1 MTEKLFYKDSFM
13 QEFTATVISCTEDK
27 KGWAVVLDQTAFYPE
42 GGGQPCD
49 HGTMSF
55 GDTVANI
62 VDVRDKNDVVTHYSD
77 IEIPAGTQIYG
88 KIDWDR
94 RFDFMQQHT
103 GEHIFSGVVNSMF
116 GYNNFGFHLSE
127 KDNVV
132 DFDGPLTKEDIK
144 AIMDKCNEQVWA
156 NNPVTASYPENVKE
170 LEYRSKKEL
179 QGDIRIVVAG
189 DADICACCGTHTDTT
204 SQAGPIVALNFQA
217 YKGGTRISIA
227 CGKRAVEYL
236 KNRNDDCY
244 NTSHQLS
251 VPVETITDAVAARM
265 DEIGRLKFALA
276 NAKRQLIA
284 VWAEK
289 AVATDGVCIMIK
301 DELAS
306 NEIQQLTSLLAE
318 KRETAVVLSS
328 QAEGNPKI
336 CIASS
341 VKDTNKLGRHIS
353 ATLGGKG
360 GGKPGVYQG
369 FVEKAAD
376 ENTLAELVKS
386 FG

>member
-13 QEFTATVISCTEDK
+13 QEFTATVLSCTEDK
-27 KGWAVVLDQTAFYPE
+27 KGWTVVLDQTAFYPE

-49 HGTMSF
+49 HGTMTF
-55 GDTVANI
+55 GDNVANI
-62 VDVRDKNDVVTHYSD
+62 IDVRDKNDVVTHYSD
-77 IEIPAGTQIYG
+77 IEIPAGTQVYG

-116 GYNNFGFHLSE
+116 GYNNFGFHLNE

-156 NNPVTASYPENVKE
+156 NRPVTASYPENVKE

-189 DADICACCGTHTDTT
+189 DADICACCGTHTNTT

-217 YKGGTRISIA
+217 YKGGTRISIL
-227 CGKRAVEYL
+227 CGRRAVEYL

-244 NTSHQLS
+244 DISHRLS
-251 VPVETITDAVAARM
+251 VPVESITDAVAARM
-265 DEIGRLKFALA
+265 DEIGRLKYALA

-289 AVATDGVCIMIK
+289 ATATDGLCVMIK
-301 DELAS
+301 EELAS
-306 NEIQQLTSLLAE
+306 NEIQQLASLLGE
-318 KRETAVVLSS
+318 KSETAIVFSP

-336 CIASS
+336 CIVSV
-341 VKDTNKLGRHIS
+341 VKDTNRLGRHIS

-360 GGKPGVYQG
+360 GGKPGLYQG
-369 FVEKAAD
+369 FVEKVAD
-376 ENTLAELVKS
+376 ESTLTELVKS